1 MGTYVHEDR
10 GGQLAAA
17 RGGLAIGPGGVG
29 AHIAK
34 QFFRDEEATHMENI
48 TKSVNFACGQLRLGK
63 DAAADAKALVVK
75 ACDGRW
81 GEGEWTT
88 MLTGAC
94 VYAASRQNALPI
106 TVRDVAEACQLDV
119 FALGRVYNR
128 LKFLHELKV
137 PPLDPA
143 TFVARAAAAIPQLRD
158 AMGGGDEDDAR
169 GGGDDASRASASAAK
184 SAEAKSSRARAKG
197 DKPVDRG
204 AKLAPVVE
212 DAKRLLAFAERRGLM
227 TGRGPF
233 PMVAAALA
241 VAAAARGIALMPEAA
256 AAGARAAVTS
266 TKRSLVALKRELG
279 AFAASCAWWRAPP
292 DGSSM
297 DDPDDPFASSGK
309 RDRAI
314 AVDASLP
321 LALASLAAAFDADDG
336 ARLDAMPV
344 AFRVADGVR
353 AARLAKIER
362 CKVTGSLDDDDGYGD
377 EEYGDATGAEAATD
391 RAEAGDAPSTS
402 DKTSDKTSVVV
413 VAGPPRRRAP
423 KRLGPNRGGLKP
435 RRRRKNKGG
444 FAGLDDDDE
453 GSRLAIGAGAAGGTN
468 ASPPPPGAARLL
480 EGTGAGVGTNGAAP
494 GPPFGW
500 TDVLIQQLLLA
511 GVPERL
517 VVEEDGL
524 FPDISVDQST
534 GAVKPVRAHP
544 SSSSSFSLSG
554 KNRGSAPDA
563 GDEMEA
569 AETAAHRVLER
580 WRAESSRDPLLDA
593 EAAAAKAGDDD
604 GDDGRAAAARILAA
618 REAVERADADAIAA
632 IPDEDVAGLIRTEEE
647 AAVVKAMAA
656 RRLVQFDADDG
667 AAFVDD
673 DDDGDTGDDGNEDGL
688 VPVVKGERAEADE
701 DDGAR

>member
-94 VYAASRQNALPI
+94 VYAASRQNSLPI

-158 AMGGGDEDDAR
+158 AMGGGGDEDDAR
-169 GGGDDASRASASAAK
+169 GGGDGATRASAS
-184 SAEAKSSRARAKG
+184 SAEAKSGRAKGARAKSGRG
-197 DKPVDRG
+197 DEPADIGRG

-212 DAKRLLAFAERRGLM
+212 DAKRLLAFAHRRGLM

-233 PMVAAALA
+233 PMVAAALC
-241 VAAAARGIALMPEAA
+241 VASAARGIALSPEAA
-256 AAGARAAVTS
+256 AAGARAALTS
-266 TKRSLVALKRELG
+266 TKKSLVALKRELG
-279 AFAASCAWWRAPP
+279 AFAASCAWWVGGDDASAPAP
-292 DGSSM
+292 DPSGSS
-297 DDPDDPFASSGK
+297 GT
-309 RDRAI
+309 RDRAK
-314 AVDASLP
+314 ALDAALP
-321 LALASLAAAFDADDG
+321 LALASLAAAIDADDG

-377 EEYGDATGAEAATD
+377 GEYWDANAEAEAGAGLNTNAEAGLAEAATG
-391 RAEAGDAPSTS
+391 RGEAAPPDAGGL
-402 DKTSDKTSVVV
+402 SVVAV
-413 VAGPPRRRAP
+413 PPRRRAP
-423 KRLGPNRGGLKP
+423 KRMAPNRGGLKP
-435 RRRRKNKGG
+435 RRRRKRAGG
-444 FAGLDDDDE
+444 FAGLDDDDG
-453 GSRLAIGAGAAGGTN
+453 GSRLAIGAGGPAGVGSVAPAA
-468 ASPPPPGAARLL
+468 PPAAARLL
-480 EGTGAGVGTNGAAP
+480 EGTAPLAGVGTNGVGRAP
-494 GPPFGW
+494 LGW

-524 FPDISVDQST
+524 FPDVSVDQST
-534 GAVKPVRAHP
+534 GAVKPVRVG
-544 SSSSSFSLSG
+544 SSSSAA
-554 KNRGSAPDA
+554 APDVE
-563 GDEMEA
+563 DEMEA

-593 EAAAAKAGDDD
+593 EKKAVDERGDDD
-604 GDDGRAAAARILAA
+604 DERTLTARILAA

-667 AAFVDD
+667 ALS
-673 DDDGDTGDDGNEDGL
+673 DDGEDGPETDGL
-688 VPVVKGERAEADE
+688 VPVVKGERAEAE
-701 DDGAR
+701 EEDGAR